1 MRLRGLLAAAG
12 IITAVCLLTGC
23 SGSDNDPGVES
34 KGAHLYQASPGDEP
48 VIRMGW
54 TSNIPDPSQV
64 VAWLI
69 YRGENATP
77 TAERQ
82 NLIDVLDARRL
93 PTYDDTRGAAAQVIF
108 QRQFTYLS
116 FSGQETGSLSATY
129 DRPALVAGRRYYYRA
144 RRVVRTRESAP
155 PIATAQATDF
165 QLDPASALGEA
176 SAPQGPVTYILPPAP
191 SLPSHGASSIDPRLV
206 TFRWNTT
213 AGADEYQVRV
223 YDNMQAA
230 GQPVVI
236 SPVQHPVGASGQW
249 TYDTGGHAG
258 GLRGNTTYYWVV
270 GARRVGEATP
280 TCGPEGGWLK
290 SAVRQFRTATL
301 PPPAP

>member
-1 MRLRGLLAAAG
+1 MRLRALGVAVV
-12 IITAVCLLTGC
+12 ITAIPLIIGC
-23 SGSDNDPGVES
+23 SGSDKDPGVES
-34 KGAHLYQASPGDEP
+34 KGAHLYQVSPGDEP

-64 VAWLI
+64 IAWLI
-69 YRGENATP
+69 YRGENTTP

-82 NLIDVLDARRL
+82 SLTDVVDARRL
-93 PTYDDTRGAAAQVIF
+93 PLYEDTRAGAMQVTF
-108 QRQFTYLS
+108 ERQFTYMHFGS
-116 FSGQETGSLSATY
+116 QETGSLSVTY
-129 DRPALVAGRRYYYRA
+129 DRPALAPGRRYYYRA

-165 QLDPASALGEA
+165 QLDPWSALGDA
-176 SAPQGPVTYILPPAP
+176 SVPQGPVTYILPAAP
-191 SLPSHGASSIDPRLV
+191 SLPSHGASTVDPRLV

-213 AGADEYQVRV
+213 AGADAYQVRV
-223 YDNMQAA
+223 YDNVQAT
-230 GQPVVI
+230 GQPVVV
-236 SPVQHPVGASGQW
+236 SPTQHPVGASGQW
-249 TYDTGGHAG
+249 TYDTGGRAG

-270 GARRVGEATP
+270 GARRAAEAPP
-280 TCGPEGGWLK
+280 TCGPESGWLK

>member
-1 MRLRGLLAAAG
+1 MRLRWPLAAVPVIAAAC
-12 IITAVCLLTGC
+12 ILAGC
-23 SGSDNDPGVES
+23 SGADNNPGVES
-34 KGAHLYQASPGDEP
+34 KSAHLYQVSPGDEP

-77 TAERQ
+77 AAEGP
-82 NLIDVLDARRL
+82 NLIDVVDARRL
-93 PTYDDTRGAAAQVIF
+93 PVYEDTRSGAMQITF
-108 QRQFTYLS
+108 QRRFTYMQYGS
-116 FSGQETGSLSATY
+116 QETGSLSVTY
-129 DRPALVAGRRYYYRA
+129 DRPPLMAGRRYYYRA
-144 RRVVRTRESAP
+144 RRVVRTRDSAP
-155 PIATAQATDF
+155 PIATTQATDF
-165 QLDPASALGEA
+165 QLDPASALGQA
-176 SAPQGPVTYILPPAP
+176 SAPQGPVTYILPAVPT
-191 SLPSHGASSIDPRLV
+191 LPSHGATAVDPRLV

-230 GQPVVI
+230 GQPVLI
-236 SPVQHPVGASGQW
+236 SPAQHPVGAFGQW
-249 TYDTGGHAG
+249 TYDTGGYTG

-270 GARRVGEATP
+270 GARRAGEATP
-280 TCGPEGGWLK
+280 TCGPESGWLK
-290 SAVRQFRTATL
+290 SAVRWFRTATL